1 MAVPTR
7 EDATLVVQLATLG
20 AELALAEATNFIWS
34 DQFVGEYEEFKRRHA
49 PGSKG
54 FEQVNKTAG
63 WYETIATL
71 VKNDLLSAELVHDWL
86 AVEMTWRRLEG
97 ILVGMREES
106 GEPRLFDNFQALAA
120 RVPSP
125 AVTL

>member
-106 GEPRLFDNFQALAA
+106 GEPRLFENFQALAA

-125 AVTL
+125 A

>member
-1 MAVPTR
+1 MAAPTR

-34 DQFVGEYEEFKRRHA
+34 DQFVAEYEEFKRRHS

-54 FEQVNKTAG
+54 FEQVNKVAG

-106 GEPRLFDNFQALAA
+106 GEPRLYENFQALAA
-120 RVPSP
+120 RVPTP
-125 AVTL
+125 A

>member
-1 MAVPTR
+1 MAAPTR

-106 GEPRLFDNFQALAA
+106 GEPRLFENFQALAA
-120 RVPSP
+120 RVPTP
-125 AVTL
+125 A